1 MRVVVAV
8 ARCGGARWNATG
20 IHTVYFSMLDDFAK
34 ATAANPG
41 ADPDT
46 QRADEA
52 IVWRAYVARHDA
64 APLAALFRDAIL
76 TLTASHYDGA
86 QRAAW
91 AAAADD
97 LDAFDARLTRGET
110 LIAEHAGKPVA
121 FGQLFPADHVEMLYV
136 APGWTRRGLASAL
149 IARMEALAREAR
161 ASTLDTD
168 ASALARP
175 VFERAGFSLVAQ
187 EVVRRGSVSL
197 PRFHLCKPLC
207 AVLFSR

>member
-1 MRVVVAV
+1 M
-8 ARCGGARWNATG
+8 ARCVGARWNATG
-20 IHTVYFSMLDDFAK
+20 VHTVYFSMLDDFTK
-34 ATAANPG
+34 ATAADP
-41 ADPDT
+41 DPDT
-46 QRADEA
+46 QRDAV
-52 IVWRAYVARHDA
+52 VWRGYVARDDA
-64 APLAALFRDAIL
+64 APLATLFRDAVL
-76 TLTASHYDGA
+76 TLTAPHYDAA
-86 QRAAW
+86 QRTAW

-97 LDAFDARLTRGET
+97 LDAFDARLARGVT
-110 LIAEHAGKPVA
+110 LVAEHVGKPVA

-175 VFERAGFSLVAQ
+175 VFERAGFSLVAE

-197 PRFHLCKPLC
+197 PRFHLCKPLR
-207 AVLFSR
+207 AVFFSG